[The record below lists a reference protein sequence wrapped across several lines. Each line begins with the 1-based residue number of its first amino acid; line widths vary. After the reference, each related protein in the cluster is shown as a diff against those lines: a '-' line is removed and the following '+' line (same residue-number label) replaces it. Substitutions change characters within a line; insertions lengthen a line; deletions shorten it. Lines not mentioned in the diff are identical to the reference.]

1 MKRNINTLV
10 HVLLKSW
17 RFVRWDKFVPEPLNY
32 TQMNKHG
39 DTLCDDFITLDT
51 ETSWNHNEAQPVGWV
66 YQWALTYCG
75 AVVYGRR
82 PSELMT
88 VLERIK
94 RVNNIGEYAVSES
107 GSVCHK
113 ISVYVHN
120 LSYDYAYIGD
130 WLRLTFGGVYKS
142 GEDTQ
147 RMLAISPHSIL
158 TYESAGF
165 CFKCSYKL
173 THKSLAQWGK
183 EMNTKH
189 RKLVGTVDYDAIHYQ
204 DSKLTFT
211 DWKYMFYDV
220 IVLDECL
227 RMQMRLYNDD
237 LISIPLTVTGY
248 VRRECRNEYLK
259 DKKNRY
265 KFLDRRLDIDLYNMC
280 RDEFAGGFTHGNRFL
295 SGKTV
300 RGTIKHR
307 DFRSHYPSQ
316 QRAHLFPVGKPY
328 IYFDAFKSRQRG
340 TKPPTIERIMEIAK
354 GRCVLV
360 KMRISFAELKDYNIT
375 MPFLQYDKCIKG
387 YGNRKG
393 VGAVAE
399 SAIDDNGRVIKIGS
413 RTDEIYFT
421 ICVNEDDL
429 KILLYMYN
437 IRYVIEKVVI
447 IPRGKLPQYL
457 IDSIDK
463 FFKGKTD
470 YKDQVKELEKMK
482 AKDTDPRL
490 IEAINNLMIAK
501 GLLNGIYGMSATDP
515 IRYSFIE
522 DYESG
527 EWTKETKTDE
537 EQKEALQ
544 KYYADFTHFMDY
556 QFGLWTTSHARYEL
570 FQFCRLVG
578 WENVLYCD
586 TDSIFYISTPEIEKR
601 IEAKNQQLKE
611 HAEKVGAYITS
622 NKGKIVHYDQF
633 ELEKEDIVAFR
644 FLHAKCYAY
653 ERIVYRKDGK
663 PLLDNQGNKQ
673 TELICV
679 IAGVP
684 KFGKDENGKT
694 ITREQELES
703 IDNLYEGRV
712 FTRCG
717 GRTKK
722 YIPAKPHTEI
732 INGHEIEC
740 ASSCILMDTT
750 KTLKG
755 MDEVLSEH
763 NNYAEVYQEF
773 DCEY

>member
-10 HVLLKSW
+10 HIMMKSW
-17 RFVRWDKFVPEPLNY
+17 RFVRWDKFVPKPMNR
-32 TQMNKHG
+32 TQMNKRG
-39 DTLCDDFITLDT
+39 DMLCDDFITLDT
-51 ETSWNHNEAQPVGWV
+51 ETSWNHDEANPVGWV
-66 YQWALTYCG
+66 YQWALTYMG
-75 AVVYGRR
+75 TVVYGRK

-88 VLERIK
+88 VLQEIK
-94 RVNNIGEYAVSES
+94 SVNNIGEYAVSES
-107 GSVCHK
+107 GSVCNK

-120 LSYDYAYIGD
+120 LSYDYAYLGD
-130 WLRLTFGGVYKS
+130 WLRYTFGGVYMS

-147 RMLAISPHSIL
+147 KMLAISPHSVL

-204 DSKLTFT
+204 DSELTFT

-227 RMQMRLYNDD
+227 RMQMKLYNDD

-259 DKKNRY
+259 EKKNRY
-265 KFLDRRLDIDLYNMC
+265 RFLDRKLNFDMYNMC
-280 RDEFAGGFTHGNRFL
+280 REEFAGGFTHGNRFKAN
-295 SGKTV
+295 KTV
-300 RGTIKHR
+300 RACIKHR

-316 QRAHLFPVGKPY
+316 QRAHFFPVGKPY
-328 IYFDAFKSRQRG
+328 VFFDSSKSGQRG
-340 TKPPTIERIMEIAK
+340 TKPPKISRIMEIAK
-354 GRCVLV
+354 TRCVLV
-360 KMRISFAELKDYNIT
+360 RMSISYAELKDYHIS
-375 MPFLQYDKCIKG
+375 MPFLQYDKCVKG
-387 YGNRKG
+387 YGHRQG
-393 VGAVAE
+393 VSNMAE
-399 SAIDDNGRVIKIGS
+399 SAIVDNGRVIKIGS
-413 RTDEIYFT
+413 KNDEDYFT

-437 IRYVIEKVVI
+437 IRYVIEKVVVM
-447 IPRGKLPQYL
+447 PRGKLPQYL

-470 YKDQVKELEKMK
+470 YKDQVKELEKLK
-482 AKDTDPRL
+482 VKDADPRM

-522 DYESG
+522 DYETG
-527 EWTKETKTDE
+527 EWSKQHLDDEDKE
-537 EQKEALQ
+537 EALQ

-578 WENVLYCD
+578 WQNVLYCD
-586 TDSIFYISTPEIEKR
+586 TDSIFYISTPEIEKL
-601 IEAKNQQLKE
+601 IEDKNAELRE
-611 HAEKVGAYITS
+611 RAEKVGAYIVS
-622 NKGKIVHYDQF
+622 NKGKTVHYDQF
-633 ELEKEDIVAFR
+633 ELEKEDIVSFR
-644 FLHAKCYAY
+644 YLHAKCYAY

-663 PLLDNQGNKQ
+663 PLLDADGNKQ
-673 TELICV
+673 TELVCV

-684 KFGKDENGKT
+684 RFGKTEDGKT
-694 ITREQELES
+694 ISREQELGS

-712 FTRCG
+712 FKFCG
-717 GRTKK
+717 GKTKK
-722 YIPAKPHTEI
+722 YIPSKPHSEY

-740 ASSCILMDTT
+740 ASSCILMPTT
-750 KTLKG
+750 KTLKSL
-755 MDEVLSEH
+755 DEILEEH
-763 NNYAEVYQEF
+763 YEADDIFQEF